1 MKTMMRCLVMVFFIV
16 TNSNGQWVQTNG
28 PCGGIVYSLAV
39 SGTNL
44 FAGTGDGVFLSTN
57 NGTNWTTVNN
67 GLSKR
72 GTKLAVSPNGT
83 GGTNLF
89 AGYTRGYEIPAPSGI
104 FLSTN
109 NGTSWSAV
117 NTPFEGFS
125 QMVEIGTNLF
135 AGNEDGGVFLST
147 NNGTSWTAVNTG
159 MTNTK
164 VFSLAVSGTNLFAG
178 TFGGV
183 FLSTN
188 NGASWT
194 AVNTGLTS
202 SFVFALY
209 VSGTNLLA
217 GTGGGGVFLS
227 TNNGTNWTA
236 ISNNLPTNCEI
247 HALAV
252 SPNGTGGTNLFAG
265 YMRDYESGVFLST
278 NNGTS
283 WTAVNTGLIKN
294 TWVHALVVS
303 PNGTGRGLD
312 SSSGMNLFA
321 ATTGGVFRSTNN
333 GANWTV
339 IGIPVSHVRALAVSG
354 ANVIS
359 CVREKED
366 PLNNGVFLSTNNG
379 TSWSAAD
386 TTLLDFSE
394 MVEIGTNL
402 FAGNY
407 GSGVFLSTN
416 NGTSWSSVNSGL
428 TNKLIN
434 SLAVS
439 GTNLFAGTEG
449 GGVFLSTNNGTSWSG
464 ASNGLPNT
472 SVWSL
477 AVSGTNLFAGTDGG
491 VFLSTNNGTSWS
503 AVNTPFSLFS
513 QMVEIGTSLFAG
525 TSSGVFLSTNNGASW
540 TAASTGLPTYNAIRA
555 LAFSGNYLFAGTSGV
570 FLSTNNGTSW
580 TAVNNGLTNTGVR
593 CLAVSGTNLFAG
605 TDGDGVWR
613 RPLSEMITDVQQTT
627 TQLLEKYS
635 LSQNYPNP
643 FNPSTTISY
652 SIPERSNVRLSIFN
666 TLGQNISE
674 MVNEVRDA
682 GSYEQSFDASQLS
695 SGIYFYRIEAASVSN
710 SKTFVETKKMVLMK

>member
-1 MKTMMRCLVMVFFIV
+1 
-16 TNSNGQWVQTNG
+16 
-28 PCGGIVYSLAV
+28 
-39 SGTNL
+39 
-44 FAGTGDGVFLSTN
+44 
-57 NGTNWTTVNN
+57 
-67 GLSKR
+67 
-72 GTKLAVSPNGT
+72 
-83 GGTNLF
+83 
-89 AGYTRGYEIPAPSGI
+89 
-104 FLSTN
+104 
-109 NGTSWSAV
+109 
-117 NTPFEGFS
+117 
-125 QMVEIGTNLF
+125 MVEIGTNLF

-217 GTGGGGVFLS
+217 GTGGGGVFLY

-236 ISNNLPTNCEI
+236 ISNNLPTNCDI

-252 SPNGTGGTNLFAG
+252 SPNGKG
-265 YMRDYESGVFLST
+265 
-278 NNGTS
+278 
-283 WTAVNTGLIKN
+283 
-294 TWVHALVVS
+294 
-303 PNGTGRGLD
+303 
-312 SSSGMNLFA
+312 GMNLFA
-321 ATTGGVFRSTNN
+321 ANTGGLFRSTNN
-333 GANWTV
+333 GASWTL